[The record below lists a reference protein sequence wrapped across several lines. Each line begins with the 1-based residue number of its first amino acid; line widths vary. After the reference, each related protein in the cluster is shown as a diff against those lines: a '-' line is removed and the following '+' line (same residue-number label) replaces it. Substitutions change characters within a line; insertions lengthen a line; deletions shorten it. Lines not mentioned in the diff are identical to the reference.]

1 MGFGN
6 KENVRL
12 GCINMGGNNT
22 SNTHCGFAA
31 CRISPPYCQ
40 LTPPPPARPR
50 STSGHFN
57 VTDRRN
63 TPPEP
68 QYTAVK
74 IVSTQAQIRKD
85 FVYILPHFCQISIN
99 TGLTISDIPSSS
111 TRDIFILTLSMII
124 SVLWDVFPYHPLG
137 WTNDERMAIYCSALP
152 WVGMYWDVQ
161 PWQPLNFPQ
170 PSRNLLDVQP
180 KAPLLS

>member
-1 MGFGN
+1 MH
-6 KENVRL
+6 KYAEH
-12 GCINMGGNNT
+12 NT
-22 SNTHCGFAA
+22 TNTHCGGH
-31 CRISPPYCQ
+31 
-40 LTPPPPARPR
+40 
-50 STSGHFN
+50 SGFLHHPSKIYLCSLN

-74 IVSTQAQIRKD
+74 MVSTQIRKD

-111 TRDIFILTLSMII
+111 TRDVFILTLSMII

-137 WTNDERMAIYCSALP
+137 WTYDERMAIHCSALP
-152 WVGMYWDVQ
+152 GVGMYWEVQ
-161 PWQPLNFPQ
+161 P
-170 PSRNLLDVQP
+170 
-180 KAPLLS
+180 